1 MPGEFAVEVWRPDGG
16 KRIRYRPVDDG
27 QGWWRVEERRAHG
40 QWQVESRER
49 VVHVELVSDPDSEFS
64 DFPVDIPSA
73 EAVADAGAGGDGDF
87 DGEGDDADGTGPAA
101 RDISDPNPPHE
112 DGTD

>member
-16 KRIRYRPVDDG
+16 KRIRYRPVEDG

-73 EAVADAGAGGDGDF
+73 EAADDDEVDAIGDDSPDRVDAGDDATGHAGAGDSEPGAETPD
-87 DGEGDDADGTGPAA
+87 
-101 RDISDPNPPHE
+101 R
-112 DGTD
+112 